1 MKICFIVLLQKNLIL
16 LLLGLS
22 HKFTVFLK
30 RLYKG
35 ICTKQLR
42 SYTKLY
48 CDIKFKPQYNVP
60 YSLLV

>member
-1 MKICFIVLLQKNLIL
+1 MFYSFVTKNLIL

-22 HKFTVFLK
+22 HTVFLK

-48 CDIKFKPQYNVP
+48 CDITFKPQDKLRSTRYI
-60 YSLLV
+60 

>member
-22 HKFTVFLK
+22 HTVFLK

-42 SYTKLY
+42 SYTKLC
-48 CDIKFKPQYNVP
+48 CDITFKPQDNVP
-60 YSLLV
+60 YDLLI